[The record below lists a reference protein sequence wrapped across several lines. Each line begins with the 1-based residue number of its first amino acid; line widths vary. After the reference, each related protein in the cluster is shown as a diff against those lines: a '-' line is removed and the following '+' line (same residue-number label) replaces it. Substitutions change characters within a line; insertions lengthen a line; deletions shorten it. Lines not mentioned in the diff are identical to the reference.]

1 MILEIFAKEGNTSLN
16 SRMKKFLVFLAILL
30 CSPFTFATA
39 AARELLTIERQDGK
53 STNVMVYKPSSG
65 VCQGVALI
73 SHGAG
78 GSEKGYA
85 YLGAA
90 MADDG
95 YLALVVGH
103 QESGP
108 QAVQAQI
115 SGKSV
120 SEGLAS
126 LITES
131 KAYQARFMD
140 LSAAK
145 EWAQG
150 QCNSKVA
157 FLLGHSMGAA
167 TVMMA
172 AGARNKLNMKD
183 KSEYSAYIALSPQGS
198 GLIFP
203 DNAWRVIQH
212 PVLMLTGT
220 KDQELGG
227 LSWESRTEPF
237 MNMQAGCKWL
247 GVVDGATH
255 MNFAGF
261 GASKKTEDLTIQV
274 IRDFINGIKT
284 TDCRPTI
291 QMSGI
296 TLSVK

>member
-1 MILEIFAKEGNTSLN
+1 MMLVTFAKERNTSLN
-16 SRMKKFLVFLAILL
+16 SSMKIFLVLLAILL
-30 CSPFTFATA
+30 CNPFIVATA
-39 AARELLTIERQDGK
+39 AARELITIERQDGK
-53 STNVMVYKPSSG
+53 STNAMVYKPSAG
-65 VCQGVALI
+65 ECQGVALI

-103 QESGP
+103 HESGP

-115 SGKSV
+115 RGKTV
-120 SEGLAS
+120 SERLAS

-145 EWAQG
+145 EWALG

-157 FLLGHSMGAA
+157 VLLGHSMGAA

-172 AGARNKLNMKD
+172 AGARNKLNISQMPA
-183 KSEYSAYIALSPQGS
+183 YSAYIALSPQGS

-203 DNAWRVIQH
+203 ANAWREIQH
-212 PVLMLTGT
+212 PLLMLTGT

-237 MNMQAGCKWL
+237 MNMPAGCKWL

-261 GASKKTEDLTIQV
+261 GDSKKTEDLTIQV
-274 IRDFINGIKT
+274 IRDFLKGVHEG
-284 TDCRPTI
+284 DCAR
-291 QMSGI
+291 MSEVPGMKI
-296 TLSVK
+296 SSK

>member
-1 MILEIFAKEGNTSLN
+1 MNI
-16 SRMKKFLVFLAILL
+16 FLVSLAILL
-30 CSPFTFATA
+30 CNQLTFTTA
-39 AARELLTIERQDGK
+39 AARELLTLQRQDGK
-53 STNVMVYKPSSG
+53 STNAMVYKPREG
-65 VCQGVALI
+65 ECQGVAMI

-90 MADDG
+90 MADFG

-103 QESGP
+103 HESGL

-115 SGKSV
+115 SGKTL
-120 SEGLAS
+120 SEGLAN

-131 KAYQARFMD
+131 KAYEARFMD
-140 LSAAK
+140 ISAAK

-150 QCNSKVA
+150 QCNSKIAV
-157 FLLGHSMGAA
+157 LMGHSMGAA

-172 AGARNKLNMKD
+172 AGARNKLNI
-183 KSEYSAYIALSPQGS
+183 SQTPAYSAYIALSPQGP

-203 DNAWRVIQH
+203 DNAWREIQQ

-237 MNMQAGCKWL
+237 RNMQAGCKWL

-261 GASKKTEDLTIQV
+261 GASKKTEALTIQI
-274 IRDFINGIKT
+274 IRDFLKGVYAG
-284 TDCRPTI
+284 DCERMTEVPGMKI
-291 QMSGI
+291 S
-296 TLSVK
+296 SK

>member
-1 MILEIFAKEGNTSLN
+1 MILETFAKERNTSLN
-16 SRMKKFLVFLAILL
+16 SSMKIFLVLLVILL
-30 CSPFTFATA
+30 CNPFTVATA
-39 AARELLTIERQDGK
+39 AARELITIERQDGK
-53 STNVMVYKPSSG
+53 STNAMVYKPSAG
-65 VCQGVALI
+65 ECQGVALI

-103 QESGP
+103 HESGP

-115 SGKSV
+115 RGKSV
-120 SEGLAS
+120 SEGLAN

-145 EWAQG
+145 EWALG

-157 FLLGHSMGAA
+157 VLLGHSMGAA

-172 AGARNKLNMKD
+172 AGARNKLNISQMPA
-183 KSEYSAYIALSPQGS
+183 YWAYIALSPQGS

-203 DNAWRVIQH
+203 DNAWREIQH

-237 MNMQAGCKWL
+237 MNMPAGCKWL

-261 GASKKTEDLTIQV
+261 GASKKTEGISIQI
-274 IRDFINGIKT
+274 IRDFLNGIKT
-284 TDCRPTI
+284 TDCRPTM